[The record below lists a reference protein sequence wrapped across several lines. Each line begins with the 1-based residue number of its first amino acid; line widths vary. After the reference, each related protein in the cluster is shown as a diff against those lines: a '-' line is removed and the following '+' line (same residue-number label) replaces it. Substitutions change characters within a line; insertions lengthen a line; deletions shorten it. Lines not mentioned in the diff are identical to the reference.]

1 MSGGRG
7 VGGCPRL
14 GPVLWAD
21 GGGGGTQEGEA
32 GPVPTP
38 LPGHAPLP
46 LHPLRSCQGALT
58 RDAGA
63 RLGKH
68 PREGVNR
75 FWLYDVSAFLP
86 RPSHP

>member
-1 MSGGRG
+1 MSVGAQDWALCCGLTEEVEAHRRG
-7 VGGCPRL
+7 KQGLSPR
-14 GPVLWAD
+14 PSRA
-21 GGGGGTQEGEA
+21 
-32 GPVPTP
+32 TP
-38 LPGHAPLP
+38 LS
-46 LHPLRSCQGALT
+46 LRSCQGALT

>member
-1 MSGGRG
+1 MGAQDWALCCGLTEEVEAHRRG
-7 VGGCPRL
+7 KQGLSPR
-14 GPVLWAD
+14 
-21 GGGGGTQEGEA
+21 
-32 GPVPTP
+32 P